1 MKTDRSFYVSGTNLL
16 VSLVCLIGL
25 LHVEYKL
32 YINEYMCTKRVQT
45 ARDDIETKTR
55 ANNKYQDN
63 SPREDGLPRYRR
75 NSHQNTTSIDSL
87 RQKIR
92 QEIHAILKKEVC
104 AKNSKA
110 CLQGPKGSR
119 GRRGRQGPM
128 GRQGTKGLRG
138 PPGPMGRR
146 GPRGLPGPPGIHGP
160 RGPRGDDGG
169 LTLQAP
175 TISVPPK
182 DLILNE
188 SDTTI
193 MKCLVKG
200 HPTPKI
206 TWSKDTSQ
214 LALRRHVID
223 SNGLLSINKLRLND
237 AGRYTCTAKSVLGVA
252 RASAD
257 LIVQGPPRFSVKQE
271 TTFAE
276 EKRSA
281 ILKCDVSGVP
291 RPTISWTKLF
301 GTLPGGRSTVLSTG
315 HLRISNIMKT
325 DDGIYTC
332 KAKNIF
338 GSESLLVQLKT
349 QPALVFTVRPPTQCE
364 HILGDHVIL
373 DCQAPAAVEI
383 TWMKDNQS
391 LKGSIHSNGSLIIP
405 GISMKDAGNYVCIA
419 RNFHRSI
426 KSATKVE
433 VNRHFKSCS
442 QMKKKSK
449 KTPSGDYVID
459 PDGQSEQ
466 KPFSVYCDMSD
477 KGGVGVTFVGHDSE
491 IRTLVDNCPDRAG
504 SCAINVFYDGVS
516 MAQLAKLTQISAH
529 CEQFIKF
536 ECKNDVQFIGE
547 SYAWWVSRDGIR
559 QEYWGGATPGSGKC
573 ACGMTNTCE
582 NSKGCNCN
590 NVGSSGKWFSDS
602 GLLTDKSTLP
612 VAQMRFGDTDDS
624 REQGYHTL
632 GKLKC
637 YGQTLLNRGLSN
649 LYLLFSNL
657 NVNTMK
663 TDRSFYVSG
672 TNLLVSL
679 VCLIGLLHVEYK
691 LYINEYMCTKRVQT
705 ARDDIETKTRANN
718 KYQDNSPREDGLP
731 RYRRNSHQNTTSIDS
746 LRQKIRQE
754 IHAILKKEVCAKNSK
769 ACLQGPKG
777 SRGRRGRQGPM
788 GRQGTKGLRGPPGPM
803 GRRGPRGLPG
813 PPGIHGPRGPRGDDG
828 GLTLQAPT
836 ISVPP
841 KDLIL
846 NESDTTIMK
855 CLVKGHP
862 TPKITWSKDTS
873 QLALRRHVIDS
884 NGLLS
889 INKLR
894 LNDAGR
900 YTCTAKSVL
909 GVARA
914 SADLIVQGPP
924 RFSVKQETTFAE
936 EKRSAILKCDVSGVP
951 RPTISWTKLFGTLP
965 GGRSTVLSTGH
976 LRISNIMKTDDGI
989 YTCKAKNIFG
999 SESLLVQ
1006 LKTQPALVFTVR
1018 PPTQCE
1024 HILGDHVI
1032 LDCQAPAAVEITWMK
1047 DNQSLKGSIHSNG
1060 SLIIPGISMKDAGN
1074 YVCIARNFHRSIK
1087 SATKVEVNRHFK
1099 SCSQMK
1105 KKSKKTP
1112 SGDYVIDPDGQSEQ
1126 KPFSVYCD
1134 MSDKG
1139 GVGVTFVGHDS
1150 EIRTLVDNCPDR
1162 AGSCAINVFYDGV
1175 SMAQLAKLTQIS
1187 AHCEQFIKFECKN
1200 DVQFIGES
1208 YAWWVSRDGI
1218 RQEYW
1223 GGATPGSGKCACG
1236 MTNTCENSKGC
1247 NCNNVGSSGKW
1258 FSDSGLLTDK
1268 STLPVAQ
1275 MRFGDTDDSR
1285 EQGYH
1290 TLGKLKCYGQT

>member
-257 LIVQGPPRFSVKQE
+257 LIVQGKYVQSISDVYFEFNVLSDSFAGPPRFSVKQE

-637 YGQTLLNRGLSN
+637 YGQT
-649 LYLLFSNL
+649 
-657 NVNTMK
+657 
-663 TDRSFYVSG
+663 
-672 TNLLVSL
+672 
-679 VCLIGLLHVEYK
+679 
-691 LYINEYMCTKRVQT
+691 
-705 ARDDIETKTRANN
+705 
-718 KYQDNSPREDGLP
+718 
-731 RYRRNSHQNTTSIDS
+731 
-746 LRQKIRQE
+746 
-754 IHAILKKEVCAKNSK
+754 
-769 ACLQGPKG
+769 
-777 SRGRRGRQGPM
+777 
-788 GRQGTKGLRGPPGPM
+788 
-803 GRRGPRGLPG
+803 
-813 PPGIHGPRGPRGDDG
+813 
-828 GLTLQAPT
+828 
-836 ISVPP
+836 
-841 KDLIL
+841 
-846 NESDTTIMK
+846 
-855 CLVKGHP
+855 
-862 TPKITWSKDTS
+862 
-873 QLALRRHVIDS
+873 
-884 NGLLS
+884 
-889 INKLR
+889 
-894 LNDAGR
+894 
-900 YTCTAKSVL
+900 
-909 GVARA
+909 
-914 SADLIVQGPP
+914 
-924 RFSVKQETTFAE
+924 
-936 EKRSAILKCDVSGVP
+936 
-951 RPTISWTKLFGTLP
+951 
-965 GGRSTVLSTGH
+965 
-976 LRISNIMKTDDGI
+976 
-989 YTCKAKNIFG
+989 
-999 SESLLVQ
+999 
-1006 LKTQPALVFTVR
+1006 
-1018 PPTQCE
+1018 
-1024 HILGDHVI
+1024 
-1032 LDCQAPAAVEITWMK
+1032 
-1047 DNQSLKGSIHSNG
+1047 
-1060 SLIIPGISMKDAGN
+1060 
-1074 YVCIARNFHRSIK
+1074 
-1087 SATKVEVNRHFK
+1087 
-1099 SCSQMK
+1099 
-1105 KKSKKTP
+1105 
-1112 SGDYVIDPDGQSEQ
+1112 
-1126 KPFSVYCD
+1126 
-1134 MSDKG
+1134 
-1139 GVGVTFVGHDS
+1139 
-1150 EIRTLVDNCPDR
+1150 
-1162 AGSCAINVFYDGV
+1162 
-1175 SMAQLAKLTQIS
+1175 
-1187 AHCEQFIKFECKN
+1187 
-1200 DVQFIGES
+1200 
-1208 YAWWVSRDGI
+1208 
-1218 RQEYW
+1218 
-1223 GGATPGSGKCACG
+1223 
-1236 MTNTCENSKGC
+1236 
-1247 NCNNVGSSGKW
+1247 
-1258 FSDSGLLTDK
+1258 
-1268 STLPVAQ
+1268 
-1275 MRFGDTDDSR
+1275 
-1285 EQGYH
+1285 
-1290 TLGKLKCYGQT
+1290 